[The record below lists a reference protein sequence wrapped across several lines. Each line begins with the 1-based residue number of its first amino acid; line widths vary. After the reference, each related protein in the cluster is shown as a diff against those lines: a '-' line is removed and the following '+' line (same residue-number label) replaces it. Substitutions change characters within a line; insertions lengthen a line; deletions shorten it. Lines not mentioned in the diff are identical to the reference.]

1 MVEPVFDHMI
11 VSLAMGHL
19 YNEPIAAETDRTGR
33 LVAYRWRGERYAV
46 VGVLGT
52 YGSELH
58 RVRVSGGEGVA
69 VAELARD
76 GERWRLRHLFR
87 A

>member
-1 MVEPVFDHMI
+1 
-11 VSLAMGHL
+11 MGHL
-19 YNEPIAAETDRTGR
+19 YNEPIAAETDRTGK
-33 LVAYRWRGERYAV
+33 LVAYRWRGERYTV
-46 VGVLGT
+46 LGVLRT
-52 YGSELH
+52 YGAGLH
-58 RVRVSGGEGVA
+58 RVRVTGGQGTA